1 MPNLELDWFEVK
13 DPHPA
18 SLVNI
23 QRVVDHMV
31 TVGATNK
38 FAPISLYAIA
48 KAIGRQQKQITQL
61 IRDRPGF
68 IRVESNGKSRGYY
81 YDSKNFGM
89 KYPAVY
95 GVLRTRNDLLAVE
108 DVEQAVRTEV
118 KETVQEFND
127 RMPELAKKFR
137 QEVNKTTEPD
147 IRVPLTV
154 MPDGTMRTLT
164 IETPAVSREVG
175 REYTKAAIQELTKG
189 GYTPDQE
196 YFIAQALLAS
206 LLSLMHPVEE

>member
-1 MPNLELDWFEVK
+1 MAHEYIDWFEVK

-18 SLVNI
+18 ALPNLQNI
-23 QRVVDHMV
+23 VDYMV
-31 TVGATNK
+31 AEKAVHNTH
-38 FAPISLYAIA
+38 PLSIYAIA
-48 KAIGRQQKQITQL
+48 KRMGKQHKQIAQL
-61 IRDRPGF
+61 LRGRPGF
-68 IRVESNGKSRGYY
+68 VEVHRDGKFQGYY
-81 YDSKNFGM
+81 YDYVTFTD
-89 KYPAVY
+89 KYPSNY
-95 GVLRTRNDLLAVE
+95 RDLKRTRVLLSE
-108 DVEQAVRTEV
+108 DI
-118 KETVQEFND
+118 KETLHDNVQEFND

-189 GYTPDQE
+189 GYTPEQE